1 MYALPVTKVLLLYFG
16 IQISFGLVS
25 EPSGSHSQSVFIR
38 KRIEAPPPT
47 PLPQAVSAASAD
59 SLIFLEKQALI
70 RPCSTVTDRALT
82 LAHSFLGAPYVTG
95 TLDAHETEQLVLNL
109 RQLDCWTLVENC
121 TAIALTGP
129 QGTFADYRRH
139 LRELRYWGGTIN
151 GYASRQHY
159 FTGWVLQAEKNGI
172 LKDLTKEMGGIPFQK
187 KIAYISLHAAR
198 YPKLKTPAQKKAIA
212 DVEARI
218 TRHPWHYIPK
228 SKIKTMEH
236 QIQAGD
242 IVLLASS
249 KAGLDLAHEGFAVR
263 RNGKIHLLHASSI
276 GHKVLISSQPLA
288 TYVHSQKGMSGIMV
302 IRFKPNT

>member
-95 TLDAHETEQLVLNL
+95 TLDAHDGTVGAQPAPT
-109 RQLDCWTLVENC
+109 DCWTLVENC

-129 QGTFADYRRH
+129 HGTFADYRRH

-187 KIAYISLHAAR
+187 R
-198 YPKLKTPAQKKAIA
+198 
-212 DVEARI
+212 
-218 TRHPWHYIPK
+218 
-228 SKIKTMEH
+228 
-236 QIQAGD
+236 
-242 IVLLASS
+242 
-249 KAGLDLAHEGFAVR
+249 
-263 RNGKIHLLHASSI
+263 
-276 GHKVLISSQPLA
+276 
-288 TYVHSQKGMSGIMV
+288 
-302 IRFKPNT
+302 